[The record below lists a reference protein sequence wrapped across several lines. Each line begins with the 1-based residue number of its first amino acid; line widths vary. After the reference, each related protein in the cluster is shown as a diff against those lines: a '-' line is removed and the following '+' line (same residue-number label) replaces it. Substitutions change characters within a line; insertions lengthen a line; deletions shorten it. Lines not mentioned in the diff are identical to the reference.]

1 MNLSNSSFRF
11 EQHSRMIYFR
21 WTAFKTWLQV
31 FLKHILHM
39 VAVHGRGRLHL
50 IAVHTNW
57 FSCSRVKNVCISPML
72 SQNCDKSSASG
83 AKVTRKYVTELAC
96 APICILS
103 ESKKKKNTKLLRFSC
118 QLFYLFFTISID
130 FNWLPIF
137 RTVPVDSSI
146 ISSISMLFS
155 RVRQSR
161 TRYWHLA
168 VHRNSS
174 YMFFIL
180 QLIDISMA
188 GNRDMN
194 GWHLELRTNQKHI
207 FHIFACNTTK
217 NQTIQPSADRSKILF
232 RLDCITE

>member
-1 MNLSNSSFRF
+1 MGKEFRTIWCSHACLLGIMNLSNSSFRF

-103 ESKKKKNTKLLRFSC
+103 ESKKKKTQNYCGFRVNCFIYFS
-118 QLFYLFFTISID
+118 LFPSISID
-130 FNWLPIF
+130 C
-137 RTVPVDSSI
+137 
-146 ISSISMLFS
+146 LFFE
-155 RVRQSR
+155 RC
-161 TRYWHLA
+161 
-168 VHRNSS
+168 
-174 YMFFIL
+174 
-180 QLIDISMA
+180 QLI
-188 GNRDMN
+188 
-194 GWHLELRTNQKHI
+194 
-207 FHIFACNTTK
+207 
-217 NQTIQPSADRSKILF
+217 PP
-232 RLDCITE
+232 